1 MNMISFRNDTMN
13 TKVKFLFSFLMI
25 TALIFGFVHIYFP
38 SENYNFER
46 LHVFLFN
53 LCTGGT
59 ILLYY
64 TQRQQGMSRI
74 VQLFFVLS
82 LVYAL
87 SAFFEVYPL
96 TLAVSAV
103 LWFLVEKIRVEK
115 FSVLPLQFI
124 QNSVPV
130 TEKFH
135 QASLLC
141 LSTGIVMASMVIIN
155 NQYTHWIYMEKLNL
169 NTFFLGYSF
178 PLSLVTLS
186 LIFGMLKKIEGR
198 ERKGIMEV
206 CFWTITLGVIIFFC
220 FILFER
226 FIFQV
231 FVTAA
236 LFTAVVMVLL
246 LYYTFADR
254 IQQKLFLT
262 SGIGFLIA
270 TAVTGIAYISLHMQD
285 SYDPMQTKWLLHV
298 HVFASL
304 YGWNLCGLSVIC
316 RFDDFPIKLHSP
328 TVIVTHWITALV
340 LAPLGV
346 FYGWAAI
353 LAILGY
359 AYITITLF
367 FSDNA
372 VVDHGR

>member
-220 FILFER
+220 FILFEQ

-316 RFDDFPIKLHSP
+316 RFDDFPIKLRSP